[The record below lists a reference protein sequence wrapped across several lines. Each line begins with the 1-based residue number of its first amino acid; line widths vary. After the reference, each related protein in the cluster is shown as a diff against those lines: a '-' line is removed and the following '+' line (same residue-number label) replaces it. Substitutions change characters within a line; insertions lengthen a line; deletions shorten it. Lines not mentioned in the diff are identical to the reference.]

1 MGEDSR
7 ARPEAFEVAE
17 ALWLHAY
24 QTLAAR
30 LPASDRP
37 PQPRPTGLSG
47 LSGLPETLD
56 AAPESG
62 RGGRAH
68 GVNGANGTGRP
79 GGADAAGETGEAG
92 GSGRTAGAGGSSAGD
107 STTGGTDG
115 TGGAGGA
122 TEGGAVG
129 PTAAGN
135 GAGTAGGSVG
145 GEPRDEPG
153 DLAEVL
159 FLPLPPAG
167 PEGAGPGSA
176 RERAARRAGAEAA
189 EAAGPPEEVPDLGD
203 AAGITRALRPLKQLV
218 PSASEVELDE
228 ETTAERAAEDGVW
241 VPYTRSADE
250 RRFELVVVVDDHATL
265 VIWEQTVAEFTAVAE
280 RLGAFRDVRV
290 RRLGLRET
298 ARGPEAVLRG
308 PYPEHGVH
316 GVPGELVDR
325 TGRRI
330 VLVLTDGLGPLWRTE
345 AGRRAL
351 ELWSAAGPVAVVHL
365 LSQRDWH
372 RTALAPRPARLRSP
386 RAGARTTELA
396 VDFPAEWHDPFDP
409 PPGTWTAAV
418 PVLELDARWLGR
430 WAGLVAGTEP
440 GWVEAP
446 VLLLGAPETS
456 EADLDEPPPVVP
468 APSVQER
475 IRRFRSQATPI
486 AFRLAT
492 HLAAAILEPRLV
504 RDVRRRLVP
513 EARPAHL
520 AELFLS
526 GLLEQPSPAGAQSAV
541 APAPLE
547 FVDGAREALL
557 AGAMRA
563 DTARVVSSV
572 SEFYGDRFEAAR
584 GLHGALLAPEEEPVP
599 QVTAESLPFVRVEL
613 AVLRAL
619 SGPYLRRA
627 RRVGAALEGAP
638 QGASITENSRQ
649 LGHDVRNED
658 VVNSDLGGPDMT
670 DTTASEHQHAAEGS
684 ASGTPVREIPVPSA
698 DGQPGAGLLSPG
710 RTVPDPAAP
719 QSRPATPQRA
729 SVPVV
734 WGNVPPN
741 NPNFTGREELLA
753 QVHEQLLTG
762 DTSAVL
768 PHTLHGMG
776 GVGKSQIAI
785 EYVYRHTAEYDVIW
799 WIPSEQPTMILTA
812 LTELAHR
819 LDLNVGTEAN
829 RAVPAVRE
837 ALRRGEP
844 YDRWLLVFDNAENVE
859 AVRPYFPTGG
869 TGKILITSRN
879 QEWDRVAR
887 TLSVDVFTREES
899 KALLRRRARD
909 LSDADADLLAEEL
922 GDLPLAIE
930 QAAAWQ
936 AVTGMAVDEYL
947 GLIREKIAELM
958 LELVPSPD
966 YPMSVAA
973 AWDVSLRQLE
983 QRNPAALQLLQVCSF
998 FAPEPISRTL
1008 FNNSRSTIA
1017 PEIDEALRHPIR
1029 LGRAIREINVYALA
1043 RIEHRH
1049 DTIQLHRLVQ
1059 AVLVNRMSP
1068 QQQADMR
1075 HGAHLLLADANPNSP
1090 GSRELWPRY
1099 QQLLPHIVVSRAVEC
1114 DSPWVRG
1121 LIRDVVEFLSIW
1133 GDFDGAVSLAREA
1146 LQVWTGKFGAEDQQT
1161 LEMAKWLAFLLR
1173 RVGEYEEAAAM
1184 MQRTADTYV
1193 RVAGEDDEGTLDALI
1208 QLTSG
1213 LRLRAEMAQAL
1224 DINRSVY
1231 ERSLRAFG
1239 EDDPATLRA
1248 AHSLGIGLRLM
1259 GLYQE
1264 ARERD
1269 AETARLRGLTLGENH
1284 LDTLNTL
1291 SGLSLDMREV
1301 GDYLGALVHQEDV
1314 YARYLANYGEDNPAS
1329 ITCARVLAVCRRR
1342 AGDHDGALQLA
1353 ELGLAQVRS
1362 RYGADHPDAI
1372 AFAANLVVDLRQD
1385 GQLERSREVG
1395 EATVERYAAQL
1406 GPAHPYTLSARTNV
1420 AITLRHLGELD
1431 AAGEHL
1437 DMALRGMRESL
1448 GDENILTVTTALGMA
1463 NHLSALGRHTE
1474 ALELDRQSL
1483 EILRRDIGP
1492 DHPTTLACANNV
1504 ALDLRA
1510 LERVD
1515 EATVLHTDTLTRFRR
1530 TLGESHPATV
1540 AAASSQRAEA
1550 DIAPVPF

>member
-1 MGEDSR
+1 MGEDPR

-17 ALWLHAY
+17 GLWLHAY

-37 PQPRPTGLSG
+37 PRPRPTELPGLAGLSEPLG
-47 LSGLPETLD
+47 GPPVSGGT
-56 AAPESG
+56 G
-62 RGGRAH
+62 GTGGRTT
-68 GVNGANGTGRP
+68 GVTGGGAAAGTG
-79 GGADAAGETGEAG
+79 GGAAAGAAG
-92 GSGRTAGAGGSSAGD
+92 GSAHG
-107 STTGGTDG
+107 TGGGRSAENGDGRSPENGDGTTDG
-115 TGGAGGA
+115 TAD
-122 TEGGAVG
+122 GAVR
-129 PTAAGN
+129 
-135 GAGTAGGSVG
+135 
-145 GEPRDEPG
+145 EPLG

-159 FLPLPPAG
+159 FLPFPPAG
-167 PEGAGPGSA
+167 AEGTGPGSVP
-176 RERAARRAGAEAA
+176 ERATRRVRAGAAEPA
-189 EAAGPPEEVPDLGD
+189 EAAPDLRD
-203 AAGITRALRPLKQLV
+203 AAGITRALRALKQLV

-228 ETTAERAAEDGVW
+228 ETTAERAAEDGLW

-250 RRFELVVVVDDHATL
+250 RRFDLVLVVDDHPTM

-298 ARGPEAVLRG
+298 PRGPEAVLRG
-308 PYPEHGVH
+308 PYPDHDVL

-330 VLVLTDGLGPLWRTE
+330 ILVLTDGLGPLWRTA
-345 AGRRAL
+345 AGRQAM
-351 ELWSAAGPVAVVHL
+351 EPWSAAGPVAVVHL

-372 RTALAPRPARLRSP
+372 RTALTPRPARLRSP
-386 RAGARTTELA
+386 RPAARTTELA

-430 WAGLVAGTEP
+430 WAGLVAGAEP

-446 VLLLGAPETS
+446 VLLLGAPDADTS
-456 EADLDEPPPVVP
+456 DEDLAEPPVVIP

-475 IRRFRSQATPI
+475 IRRFRSHATPT

-504 RDVRRRLVP
+504 RDVQRRLVP
-513 EARPAHL
+513 EAQPAHL

-526 GLLEQPSPAGAQSAV
+526 GLLEQPAPAGAQSAV

-584 GLHGALLAPEEEPVP
+584 GLHGALLAPDEEPVP

-619 SGPYLRRA
+619 SGPYLLRA

-638 QGASITENSRQ
+638 AGASITENSRQ
-649 LGHDVRNED
+649 MSHDIRNKD
-658 VVNSDLGGPDMT
+658 VVNSDLGGLDMT
-670 DTTASEHQHAAEGS
+670 DTTASEHQHAAGES
-684 ASGTPVREIPVPSA
+684 ASGTPVREIPVPST
-698 DGQPGAGLLSPG
+698 DGQPDADLSSPG
-710 RTVPDPAAP
+710 RTVPGPAAP
-719 QSRPATPQRA
+719 QSRSAPQRA
-729 SVPVV
+729 SVPAV

-785 EYVYRHTAEYDVIW
+785 EYVYRHSSEYDVIW

-819 LDLNVGTEAN
+819 LGLNVGTEAN

-844 YDRWLLVFDNAENVE
+844 FDRWLLVFDNAENVE

-909 LSDADADLLAEEL
+909 LSDSDADRLAEEL

-936 AVTGMAVDEYL
+936 AVTGMAVSEYL

-998 FAPEPISRTL
+998 FAPEPISRSL

-1017 PEIDEALRHPIR
+1017 PELDEALRHPIR

-1075 HGAHLLLADANPNSP
+1075 HGAHLLLADANPNGP

-1099 QQLLPHIVVSRAVEC
+1099 QQLLPHIIVSRAVEC

-1133 GDFDGAVSLAREA
+1133 GDFDGAVSMAREA
-1146 LQVWTGKFGAEDQQT
+1146 LQVWTAKFGAEDQQT

-1173 RVGEYEEAAAM
+1173 RVGEYAEAADM

-1213 LRLRAEMAQAL
+1213 LRLRAEMAEAL

-1264 ARERD
+1264 ARELD

-1301 GDYLGALVHQEDV
+1301 GDYLGALVHQEDI
-1314 YARYLANYGEDNPAS
+1314 YARYIANYGEDNPAS

-1342 AGDHDGALQLA
+1342 AGDHDGALELA
-1353 ELGLAQVRS
+1353 ELGLSRVQS

-1372 AFAANLVVDLRQD
+1372 AFAANLVVDLRQN
-1385 GQLERSREVG
+1385 GQLERSRDVG

-1406 GPAHPYTLSARTNV
+1406 GPTHPYTLSARTNV

-1437 DMALRGMRESL
+1437 DVALRGMRESL
-1448 GDENILTVTTALGMA
+1448 GEENILTLTTALGMA
-1463 NHLSALGRHTE
+1463 NQHSALGRHAE
-1474 ALELDRQSL
+1474 ALELDRQTL
-1483 EILRRDIGP
+1483 EILRRDLGA

-1510 LERVD
+1510 LDRVD

-1540 AAASSQRAEA
+1540 AAASSRRAEA

>member
-1 MGEDSR
+1 MGDDSR

-17 ALWLHAY
+17 GLWLHAY

-47 LSGLPETLD
+47 LSGLPEPPGGPP
-56 AAPESG
+56 ASG
-62 RGGRAH
+62 
-68 GVNGANGTGRP
+68 GTG
-79 GGADAAGETGEAG
+79 GGA
-92 GSGRTAGAGGSSAGD
+92 R
-107 STTGGTDG
+107 
-115 TGGAGGA
+115 GGAGGGRSA
-122 TEGGAVG
+122 GTGSGTTREDAADGAVPELPG
-129 PTAAGN
+129 DAHDIHDTDDARHTGD
-135 GAGTAGGSVG
+135 T
-145 GEPRDEPG
+145 GEVVFLPFLPAEPG
-153 DLAEVL
+153 Q
-159 FLPLPPAG
+159 
-167 PEGAGPGSA
+167 
-176 RERAARRAGAEAA
+176 ERAARHVRA
-189 EAAGPPEEVPDLGD
+189 EAAGPVAALPDLRD
-203 AAGITRALRPLKQLV
+203 AAGITRALRALKQLT
-218 PSASEVELDE
+218 PSAFEVELDE
-228 ETTAERAAEDGVW
+228 ETTAERAAEDGLW
-241 VPYTRSADE
+241 MPYTRPADE
-250 RRFELVVVVDDHATL
+250 RRFDLVLVVDDHATM
-265 VIWEQTVAEFTAVAE
+265 VIWEQTVAEFAAVAE

-298 ARGPEAVLRG
+298 PRGPEAVLRG
-308 PYPEHGVH
+308 PYPEHDVL

-330 VLVLTDGLGPLWRTE
+330 ILVLTDGLGPLWRTA
-345 AGRRAL
+345 AGRQAL
-351 ELWSAAGPVAVVHL
+351 ELWAAAGPVAVVHL

-372 RTALAPRPARLRSP
+372 RTALAPRQARLRSP

-396 VDFPAEWHDPFDP
+396 VDLPAEWRDPFDP
-409 PPGTWTAAV
+409 PPGDWTAAV

-430 WAGLVAGTEP
+430 WAALVAGAESD
-440 GWVEAP
+440 WVEAP
-446 VLLLGAPETS
+446 VLLLGAPDAPEESDAPDGS
-456 EADLDEPPPVVP
+456 EASEASEGDAAESPLATPVP
-468 APSVQER
+468 SAPSAPSVQER
-475 IRRFRSQATPI
+475 IRRFRSHATPT

-504 RDVRRRLVP
+504 RDVQRRLVP
-513 EARPAHL
+513 EAQPAHL

-526 GLLEQPSPAGAQSAV
+526 GLLEQPASTAPHGGT

-572 SEFYGDRFEAAR
+572 SELYGDRFEAAR
-584 GLHGALLAPEEEPVP
+584 GLHGALLAPEAEPVP
-599 QVTAESLPFVRVEL
+599 QVTADNLPFVRVEL

-619 SGPYLRRA
+619 SGPYLLRA
-627 RRVGAALEGAP
+627 RRLSAALERAP
-638 QGASITENSRQ
+638 AGASIIENSRQ
-649 LGHDVRNED
+649 IGHDVSNKHE
-658 VVNSDLGGPDMT
+658 NSDLDGLNMT
-670 DTTASEHQHAAEGS
+670 DTTASEHQRGDGGS
-684 ASGTPVREIPVPSA
+684 VSGTPVQQIPAPSP
-698 DGQPGAGLLSPG
+698 DGQPGAGLSSPG
-710 RTVPDPAAP
+710 RVVPGPAEP
-719 QSRPATPQRA
+719 QSRQVQQRA
-729 SVPVV
+729 AVPVV
-734 WGNVPPN
+734 WGSVPPN

-753 QVHEQLLTG
+753 QVHDQLLTG

-785 EYVYRHTAEYDVIW
+785 EYVYRHSSEYDVIW

-819 LDLNVGTEAN
+819 LGLNVGTEAN

-844 YDRWLLVFDNAENVE
+844 FDRWLLVFDNAENVE

-998 FAPEPISRTL
+998 FAPEPISRSL

-1017 PEIDEALRHPIR
+1017 PELDEALRHPIR

-1099 QQLLPHIVVSRAVEC
+1099 QQLLPHIAVSRAVEC

-1121 LIRDVVEFLSIW
+1121 LIRGVVEFLYYW
-1133 GDFDGAVSLAREA
+1133 GDHEGAVSMAREA
-1146 LQVWTGKFGAEDQQT
+1146 LDVWTAKFGGEDQQT
-1161 LEMAKWLAFLLR
+1161 LEMAKWLAYLLR
-1173 RVGEYEEAAAM
+1173 MVGEYEEAAAM
-1184 MQRTADTYV
+1184 MQRTADTYI

-1213 LRLRAEMAQAL
+1213 LRLRAEMAQGL
-1224 DINRSVY
+1224 EINRSVY
-1231 ERSLRAFG
+1231 DRCLRAFG
-1239 EDDPATLRA
+1239 DDDPATLRA
-1248 AHSLGIGLRLM
+1248 AHSLGVGLRLM
-1259 GLYQE
+1259 GLYKE
-1264 ARERD
+1264 AREYD
-1269 AETARLRGLTLGENH
+1269 TETARLRALALGENH

-1291 SGLSLDMREV
+1291 SNLSIDIRET
-1301 GDYLGALVHQEDV
+1301 GDYPGAVVHQEDV
-1314 YARYLANYGEDNPAS
+1314 YARYIATYGEDNPS
-1329 ITCARVLAVCRRR
+1329 TVSCARVLAVCRRR
-1342 AGDHDGALQLA
+1342 AGDHEGAVQLG
-1353 ELGLAQVRS
+1353 ELALS
-1362 RYGADHPDAI
+1362 KFENRYGADHPDAI
-1372 AFAANLVVDLRQD
+1372 ASAANLVVDLRQD
-1385 GQLERSREVG
+1385 GQLTRSRELG
-1395 EATVERYAAQL
+1395 EATLRRYMAKL
-1406 GPAHPYTLSARTNV
+1406 GSGHPYTLSARTNL
-1420 AITLRHLGELD
+1420 AITLRHLGDLD
-1431 AAGEHL
+1431 AAGEQVGV
-1437 DMALRGMRESL
+1437 ALRGMRESL
-1448 GDENILTVTTALGMA
+1448 GDEHVLTVTTALGMA
-1463 NHLSALGRHTE
+1463 NHHSAGSRHEE
-1474 ALELDRQSL
+1474 ALELDQKSL
-1483 EILRRDIGP
+1483 EILTRIFGK

-1510 LERVD
+1510 LDRVD

-1540 AAASSQRAEA
+1540 AAASSRRAEA

>member
-1 MGEDSR
+1 MGEEPR

-17 ALWLHAY
+17 GLWLHAY

-37 PQPRPTGLSG
+37 PRPRPAGLSG
-47 LSGLPETLD
+47 VSGLPELPDGPSAFGGPGGRGHGGTGGGS
-56 AAPESG
+56 ASG
-62 RGGRAH
+62 TGGGTANGSGGGRA
-68 GVNGANGTGRP
+68 NGSGGGTENGS
-79 GGADAAGETGEAG
+79 GGGGPGETGG
-92 GSGRTAGAGGSSAGD
+92 GTGSG
-107 STTGGTDG
+107 DG
-115 TGGAGGA
+115 TAD
-122 TEGGAVG
+122 
-129 PTAAGN
+129 
-135 GAGTAGGSVG
+135 GTADGTVR
-145 GEPRDEPG
+145 EPSG
-153 DLAEVL
+153 DGAEVL
-159 FLPLPPAG
+159 FLPLPSAG
-167 PEGAGPGSA
+167 PDGRGSGSA
-176 RERAARRAGAEAA
+176 RERATGWARAGQAGDAEPVEVA
-189 EAAGPPEEVPDLGD
+189 EVLPDLRD

-218 PSASEVELDE
+218 PSAFEVELDE
-228 ETTAERAAEDGVW
+228 ETTAERAAEDGLW
-241 VPYTRSADE
+241 VPYTRAADE
-250 RRFELVVVVDDHATL
+250 RRFDLVLVVDDHATM

-298 ARGPEAVLRG
+298 PRGPEAVLRG
-308 PYPEHGVH
+308 PYPEHDVL

-345 AGRRAL
+345 AGRQAL

-372 RTALAPRPARLRSP
+372 RTALMPRQARLRSP

-396 VDFPAEWHDPFDP
+396 VDFPQEWRDPFDP
-409 PPGTWTAAV
+409 PPAGWTAAV
-418 PVLELDARWLGR
+418 PVLELDARWLRR
-430 WAGLVAGTEP
+430 WAALVTGAES
-440 GWVEAP
+440 GWIEAP
-446 VLLLGAPETS
+446 VLLLGAPDPPDAS
-456 EADLDEPPPVVP
+456 DGDLAEPPVVIP

-475 IRRFRSQATPI
+475 IRRFRSHATPT
-486 AFRLAT
+486 AYRLAT
-492 HLAAAILEPRLV
+492 HLAAAVLEPRLV
-504 RDVRRRLVP
+504 RDVQRRLVP
-513 EARPAHL
+513 EAQPSHL

-526 GLLEQPSPAGAQSAV
+526 GLLEQPAQPAQ
-541 APAPLE
+541 PAPLE

-584 GLHGALLAPEEEPVP
+584 GLHGALLAPEDEPVP
-599 QVTAESLPFVRVEL
+599 QVTAESLPFLRVEL

-619 SGPYLRRA
+619 SGPYLLRA

-638 QGASITENSRQ
+638 AGASIAKNSRQ
-649 LGHDVRNED
+649 LGHDVSNKNL
-658 VVNSDLGGPDMT
+658 VNSDLGGLDMT
-670 DTTASEHQHAAEGS
+670 DTTASEHQHAAGGS
-684 ASGTPVREIPVPSA
+684 ASGTPVREFPVPGP
-698 DGQPGAGLLSPG
+698 DGQPGAGPSSPG
-710 RTVPDPAAP
+710 RTVPGPAAP
-719 QSRPATPQRA
+719 QSRQTAPQRVP
-729 SVPVV
+729 VPVV

-741 NPNFTGREELLA
+741 NPNFTGREELLT

-819 LDLNVGTEAN
+819 LGLNVGTEAN

-998 FAPEPISRTL
+998 FAPEPISRSL

-1017 PEIDEALRHPIR
+1017 PELDEALRHPIR

-1068 QQQADMR
+1068 QQQAEMR

-1099 QQLLPHIVVSRAVEC
+1099 QQLLPHIAVSRAVEC

-1121 LIRDVVEFLSIW
+1121 LIRGVVEFLYYW
-1133 GDFDGAVSLAREA
+1133 GDHDGAVAMAREA
-1146 LQVWTGKFGAEDQQT
+1146 LEVWTEKFGGEDQQT
-1161 LEMAKWLAFLLR
+1161 LEMAKWLAYLLR
-1173 RVGEYEEAAAM
+1173 MVGEYEEAAAM
-1184 MQRTADTYV
+1184 MQRTADTYI
-1193 RVAGEDDEGTLDALI
+1193 RIAGEDDEGTLDALI

-1231 ERSLRAFG
+1231 DRCLRAFG
-1239 EDDPATLRA
+1239 DDDPATLRA
-1248 AHSLGIGLRLM
+1248 AHSLGVGLRLM
-1259 GLYQE
+1259 GLYKE
-1264 ARERD
+1264 AREYD
-1269 AETARLRGLTLGENH
+1269 AETARLRALALGENH

-1291 SGLSLDMREV
+1291 SNLSIDIRET
-1301 GDYLGALVHQEDV
+1301 GDYPGAVTHQEDV
-1314 YARYLANYGEDNPAS
+1314 YARYVATYGEDNPS
-1329 ITCARVLAVCRRR
+1329 TVSCARVLAVCRRR
-1342 AGDHDGALQLA
+1342 AGDHDGAVQLGEQA
-1353 ELGLAQVRS
+1353 LAKS
-1362 RYGADHPDAI
+1362 ENRYGADHPDAI
-1372 AFAANLVVDLRQD
+1372 ACAANLVVDLRQD
-1385 GQLERSREVG
+1385 GRLTRSRDLG
-1395 EATVERYAAQL
+1395 EATVGRYLAKL
-1406 GPAHPYTLSARTNV
+1406 GSVHPYTLSARTNL
-1420 AITLRHLGELD
+1420 AITLRHLGDLD
-1431 AAGEHL
+1431 AAGEQVGV
-1437 DMALRGMRESL
+1437 ALGGMRESL
-1448 GDENILTVTTALGMA
+1448 GEEHILTVTTAIGMA
-1463 NHLSALGRHTE
+1463 NQHSAEGRHTE

-1483 EILRRDIGP
+1483 EILTRTFGK

-1510 LERVD
+1510 LDRVD

>member
-1 MGEDSR
+1 MGDDPR

-17 ALWLHAY
+17 GLWLHAY

-37 PQPRPTGLSG
+37 PQPRPTALSG
-47 LSGLPETLD
+47 LSGLPEPLD
-56 AAPESG
+56 RPPVSG
-62 RGGRAH
+62 GTGGRTTGGTGGGTTA
-68 GVNGANGTGRP
+68 GTGGGATDGTAGGTAGGAAGTANGTG
-79 GGADAAGETGEAG
+79 GGRSAETGDG
-92 GSGRTAGAGGSSAGD
+92 T
-107 STTGGTDG
+107 TDG
-115 TGGAGGA
+115 TAD
-122 TEGGAVG
+122 GAVR
-129 PTAAGN
+129 
-135 GAGTAGGSVG
+135 
-145 GEPRDEPG
+145 EPSG

-167 PEGAGPGSA
+167 AEGAGPGSA
-176 RERAARRAGAEAA
+176 PERATRWLRAEAVVPAEPA
-189 EAAGPPEEVPDLGD
+189 EAVPDLRD
-203 AAGITRALRPLKQLV
+203 ATGITRALRVLKQLV

-228 ETTAERAAEDGVW
+228 ETTAERAAEDGLW

-250 RRFELVVVVDDHATL
+250 RRFDLVLVVDDHPTM
-265 VIWEQTVAEFTAVAE
+265 VIWEQTVAEFTTVAE

-298 ARGPEAVLRG
+298 LRGPEAVLRG
-308 PYPEHGVH
+308 PYPDHDVL

-330 VLVLTDGLGPLWRTE
+330 ILVLTDGLGPLWRTG
-345 AGRRAL
+345 AGRQAL
-351 ELWSAAGPVAVVHL
+351 ELWAAAGPAAVVHL

-372 RTALAPRPARLRSP
+372 RTALTPRPARLRSP
-386 RAGARTTELA
+386 RAGARTDELA
-396 VDFPAEWHDPFDP
+396 VDFPAEWRDPFDP

-430 WAGLVAGTEP
+430 WAGLVAGAEP

-446 VLLLGAPETS
+446 VLLLGAPDVPE
-456 EADLDEPPPVVP
+456 EDVDEPPAVVP
-468 APSVQER
+468 PPSVQER
-475 IRRFRSQATPI
+475 IRRFRSHATPT

-504 RDVRRRLVP
+504 RDVQRRLVP
-513 EARPAHL
+513 EAQPAHL

-526 GLLEQPSPAGAQSAV
+526 GLLEQPTPAGARSAT

-584 GLHGALLAPEEEPVP
+584 GLHGALLAPDEEPVP

-619 SGPYLRRA
+619 SGPYLLRA

-638 QGASITENSRQ
+638 SGASITENSRQ
-649 LGHDVRNED
+649 MSHDIRNKD
-658 VVNSDLGGPDMT
+658 VVNSDLGGLDMT
-670 DTTASEHQHAAEGS
+670 DTTASEHQHAAGES
-684 ASGTPVREIPVPSA
+684 ASGTPVREIPVPST
-698 DGQPGAGLLSPG
+698 DGLPGADLSSPG
-710 RTVPDPAAP
+710 RTVPGPAAP
-719 QSRPATPQRA
+719 QSRSAPQRA

-785 EYVYRHTAEYDVIW
+785 EYVYRHSSEYDVIW

-819 LDLNVGTEAN
+819 LGLNVGAEAN

-844 YDRWLLVFDNAENVE
+844 FGRWLLVFDNAENVE

-909 LSDADADLLAEEL
+909 LSDSDADRLAEEL

-936 AVTGMAVDEYL
+936 AVTGMAVSEYL

-998 FAPEPISRTL
+998 FAPEPISRAL
-1008 FNNSRSTIA
+1008 FNNSRSTIS
-1017 PEIDEALRHPIR
+1017 PELDEALRHPIR

-1114 DSPWVRG
+1114 DSPWVRS
-1121 LIRDVVEFLSIW
+1121 LIRDAVDFLYIW
-1133 GDFDGAVSLAREA
+1133 GDHDGAVAMAREA
-1146 LQVWTGKFGAEDQQT
+1146 VQLWTGKFGAEDQQT
-1161 LEMAKWLAFLLR
+1161 LEMAKTLAFLLR
-1173 RVGEYEEAAAM
+1173 TIGEYEEAAAM
-1184 MQRTADTYV
+1184 MQRTADTYI
-1193 RVAGEDDEGTLDALI
+1193 RIAGEDDEGTLDALI

-1213 LRLRAEMAQAL
+1213 LRLRAEMARAL
-1224 DINRSVY
+1224 EINRSVY
-1231 ERSLRAFG
+1231 SRALRAFG
-1239 EDDPATLRA
+1239 DDDPATLRA
-1248 AHSLGIGLRLM
+1248 AHSLGVGLRLM

-1264 ARERD
+1264 AREYD
-1269 AETARLRGLTLGENH
+1269 TETARLRALALGENH

-1291 SGLSLDMREV
+1291 SALSLDIRET
-1301 GDYLGALVHQEDV
+1301 GDYLGSVVHQEDV
-1314 YARYLANYGEDNPAS
+1314 YARYVAAYGEDNPATIS
-1329 ITCARVLAVCRRR
+1329 CARVLAVCRRR
-1342 AGDHDGALQLA
+1342 AGDHDGAVRLSELA
-1353 ELGLAQVRS
+1353 MARFET
-1362 RYGADHPDAI
+1362 RYGADHPDTI
-1372 AFAANLVVDLRQD
+1372 ACAANLVVDLRQD
-1385 GQLERSREVG
+1385 GQLRRSAELG
-1395 EATVERYAAQL
+1395 EATVSRYEAKL
-1406 GPAHPYTLSARTNV
+1406 GATHPYTLSARTNV

-1437 DMALRGMRESL
+1437 DKALGGMRESL
-1448 GDENILTVTTALGMA
+1448 TDEHILTVTTALGMA
-1463 NHLSALGRHTE
+1463 NHHSALGRHTE
-1474 ALELDRQSL
+1474 ALEADRQSL
-1483 EILRRDIGP
+1483 DILRRTLGP

-1510 LERVD
+1510 LDRVD

>member
-1 MGEDSR
+1 MDEDSR
-7 ARPEAFEVAE
+7 ACPEAFEVAE
-17 ALWLHAY
+17 GLWLHAY

-37 PQPRPTGLSG
+37 PQPRPTALSE
-47 LSGLPETLD
+47 LSGLPEPPGGPPT
-56 AAPESG
+56 SG
-62 RGGRAH
+62 
-68 GVNGANGTGRP
+68 GTGGT
-79 GGADAAGETGEAG
+79 GGTGG
-92 GSGRTAGAGGSSAGD
+92 
-107 STTGGTDG
+107 STTGGT
-115 TGGAGGA
+115 GGSAGGA
-122 TEGGAVG
+122 TNGAVG
-129 PTAAGN
+129 GTTAETGDGTTGEAAD
-135 GAGTAGGSVG
+135 GAVR
-145 GEPRDEPG
+145 EPPG

-159 FLPLPPAG
+159 ILPLRPAG
-167 PEGAGPGSA
+167 PEGPGNGTA
-176 RERAARRAGAEAA
+176 RERAARRLRTGTA
-189 EAAGPPEEVPDLGD
+189 EAAGPVGAVPDLRD

-218 PSASEVELDE
+218 PSAFEVELDE
-228 ETTAERAAEDGVW
+228 ETTAERAAEDGLW

-250 RRFELVVVVDDHATL
+250 RRFDLVLVVDDHATM

-298 ARGPEAVLRG
+298 PRGPEAVLRG
-308 PYPEHGVH
+308 PYPEHDVL

-330 VLVLTDGLGPLWRTE
+330 VLVLTDGLGPLWRTP
-345 AGRRAL
+345 AGRQAL
-351 ELWSAAGPVAVVHL
+351 ELWAAAGPVAVVHL

-372 RTALAPRPARLRSP
+372 RTALVPRQARLRSP

-396 VDFPAEWHDPFDP
+396 VDFPAEWRDPFDP
-409 PPGTWTAAV
+409 PPASWTAAV
-418 PVLELDARWLGR
+418 PMLELDARWLGR
-430 WAGLVAGTEP
+430 WAALVAGTEP
-440 GWVEAP
+440 DRFEAP
-446 VLLLGAPETS
+446 VLLLGAPDVPE
-456 EADLDEPPPVVP
+456 EDVDEPPVVIP

-475 IRRFRSQATPI
+475 IRRFRSHATPT

-504 RDVRRRLVP
+504 RDVQRRLVP
-513 EARPAHL
+513 EAQPAHL

-526 GLLEQPSPAGAQSAV
+526 GLLEQP
-541 APAPLE
+541 APAAARSAAAPVPLE

-584 GLHGALLAPEEEPVP
+584 GLPGALLAPEEEPVP
-599 QVTAESLPFVRVEL
+599 QVTAESLPFLRVEL

-619 SGPYLRRA
+619 SGPYLLRA
-627 RRVGAALEGAP
+627 RRVSAALEGAP
-638 QGASITENSRQ
+638 SGASINENSRQ
-649 LGHDVRNED
+649 ISHDIRNKN

-670 DTTASEHQHAAEGS
+670 DTTASEYQHAAEGS

-698 DGQPGAGLLSPG
+698 DGQPGAGLSAPG
-710 RTVPDPAAP
+710 RTVPGPAAP
-719 QSRPATPQRA
+719 QSRQVPQRA

-819 LDLNVGTEAN
+819 LGLNVGAEAN

-909 LSDADADLLAEEL
+909 LSDADADLLAQEL

-1121 LIRDVVEFLSIW
+1121 LIRDVVEFLFIW
-1133 GDFDGAVSLAREA
+1133 GDHDGAVSMAREA
-1146 LQVWTGKFGAEDQQT
+1146 MDVWTRKFGAEDQQT

-1173 RVGEYEEAAAM
+1173 RIGEYEEAAEM
-1184 MQRTADTYV
+1184 MQRTADTYI
-1193 RVAGEDDEGTLDALI
+1193 RIAGEDDEGTLDALI

-1213 LRLRAEMAQAL
+1213 LWLRAELAQAL
-1224 DINRSVY
+1224 EISRSVFT
-1231 ERSLRAFG
+1231 RSLRAFG
-1239 EDDPATLRA
+1239 DDDPSTLRA
-1248 AHSLGIGLRLM
+1248 AHNLGVALRLM

-1269 AETARLRGLTLGENH
+1269 TETAQQRALALGENH
-1284 LDTLNTL
+1284 LNTLNTL
-1291 SGLSLDMREV
+1291 SALSLDIRET
-1301 GDYLGALVHQEDV
+1301 GDYLAAVVHQEDV
-1314 YARYLANYGEDNPAS
+1314 YARYVANYGEDNPAS
-1329 ITCARVLAVCRRR
+1329 IGCARVLSVCRRR
-1342 AGDHDGALQLA
+1342 AGDHDGALQLG
-1353 ELGLAQVRS
+1353 ELALSKFES

-1372 AFAANLVVDLRQD
+1372 ACAANLVVDLRQD
-1385 GQLERSREVG
+1385 GQLTRSVELG
-1395 EATVERYAAQL
+1395 EATVERYTATL
-1406 GPAHPYTLSARTNV
+1406 GATHPYTLSARTNV
-1420 AITLRHLGELD
+1420 AITLRHLGRLE
-1431 AAGEHL
+1431 AAEEHL
-1437 DMALRGMRESL
+1437 DAALRGMHASL
-1448 GDENILTVTTALGMA
+1448 GDEHILTVTTALGMA
-1463 NHLSALGRHTE
+1463 NHHSALERHTE
-1474 ALELDRQSL
+1474 ALELDRQNL
-1483 EILRRDIGP
+1483 EILSRDLGP

-1510 LERVD
+1510 LDRVD

-1530 TLGESHPATV
+1530 TLGESHPATT
-1540 AAASSQRAEA
+1540 AAASSQRAEV